1 MHSAVKKLLIV
12 YSIILIVN
20 CRYSHAQFSLIKKW
34 DYDYGGTL
42 DELFWGLH
50 KTDDGGFILNG
61 SSTSNAGGNI
71 TQPNWGMSYDMWIAK
86 LDSSG
91 LLQWQKR
98 FGGTVQDR
106 CQALAIGKDNQYL
119 CGGFTQSDVSGD
131 VTEPKFTTNFD
142 TDYWTVLSD
151 SVGNKIWDKRFGGTQ
166 GDFLS
171 CITTTIDGNYL
182 IGGSS
187 LSDISGNK
195 SENSR
200 GVNDFWIVKIDSA
213 GNKIWDKTFGGTL
226 QEDMAGIAE
235 TGDKGFLL
243 AGWSASGVGGDKTQS
258 GYGDKDFWIVRI
270 DSLGNK
276 LWDKDYG
283 GTGEDRMT
291 TMTPLS
297 NGEFIL
303 AGYIGSP
310 QGNDISEVPRGGY
323 DLWILKIDSTGNK
336 IWDKRLGGTSD
347 DDELGS
353 VVATLDGGFLISG
366 TSYSDTGADKSENN
380 LGAEQAWA
388 IKLDANGNKEWDRTI
403 FSTGHDETSYA
414 VQTEDSCYV
423 FGVWS
428 QGGIG
433 GYKSQPN
440 WCPGCFSGDFW
451 IIKFCDSVTS
461 SLTAAFTGAS
471 MICPGT
477 CTDFINLSLGASSY
491 FWLFPGSSVASTSDV
506 NPVNI
511 CYNTP
516 GSYDV
521 TLIAGNGNSYD
532 TLFIPGYVTVYPSP
546 PPQSIMQYGDTLIA
560 LQGAVSYQWYYNGNI
575 IPGATDYFHVAQSS
589 GDYNVVATDDNECE
603 VEAAIY
609 NVIAK
614 TDLVKKSTEA
624 FFVWYNKVS
633 NTFSLQCTKGNSQ
646 VFISLFNSYGELL
659 LSRNTVCEEHIEFA
673 APNAAAGLYLFRI
686 ESEGHVFIS
695 KILINN

>member
-1 MHSAVKKLLIV
+1 MYPPVKKILII
-12 YSIILIVN
+12 YCIIHIVN
-20 CRYSHAQFSLIKKW
+20 CRYSQAQFSLTKKW

-42 DELFWGLH
+42 DELLWGLH
-50 KTDDGGFILNG
+50 KTEDRGFILNG
-61 SSTSNAGGNI
+61 SSTSNVGGNI

-106 CQALAIGKDNQYL
+106 CQALAEGNNHQYL
-119 CGGFTQSDVSGD
+119 YGGFTQSDVSGD
-131 VTEPKFTTNFD
+131 VTQPKFTTAFD
-142 TDYWTVLSD
+142 TDYWTLLSD
-151 SVGNKIWDKRFGGTQ
+151 SVGNKIWDRRFGGTQ
-166 GDFLS
+166 SDFLS
-171 CITTTIDGNYL
+171 CIAATLDGKYI

-200 GVNDFWIVKIDSA
+200 GLSDYWIVKIDSA

-243 AGWSASGVGGDKTQS
+243 AGWSASGMGGDKTQI

-270 DSLGNK
+270 DSVGNK

-291 TMTPLS
+291 TMTQLS

-310 QGNDISEVPRGGY
+310 QGNDITEPPRGGY
-323 DLWILKIDSTGNK
+323 DLWILKIDSMGNK

-353 VVATLDGGFLISG
+353 VVSTFDGGFLISG

-380 LGAEQAWA
+380 LGVEQAWA
-388 IKLDANGNKEWDRTI
+388 IKLDSNGNKEWDKTI
-403 FSTGHDETSYA
+403 FSTGHDETAYA

-423 FGVWS
+423 FAVWS

-433 GYKSQPN
+433 GYKSQQN

-451 IIKFCDSVTS
+451 IIKFCDSAS
-461 SLTAAFTGAS
+461 STLSAAFTGVS

-477 CTDFINLSLGASSY
+477 CTDFINLSQGANSY
-491 FWLFPGSSVASTSDV
+491 LWLFPGSSVVSSSDA

-521 TLIAGNGNSYD
+521 TLISGDGNSYD
-532 TLFIPGYVTVYPSP
+532 TLIIPGYVTVYPSP
-546 PPQSIMQYGDTLIA
+546 PPQSIMQSGDTLIA
-560 LQGAVSYQWYYNGNI
+560 IQGAVSYQWYYNGNM
-575 IPGATDYFHVAQSS
+575 IPGATDYFYVAQVS
-589 GDYNVVATDDNECE
+589 GDYNIVAADSNGCE
-603 VEAAIY
+603 VEAVI
-609 NVIAK
+609 NDVIAQ
-614 TDLVKKSTEA
+614 TDLTEKPPEA
-624 FFVWYNKVS
+624 FLVWYNKES
-633 NTFSLQCTKGNSQ
+633 NTFSLKCRKGNSK
-646 VFISLFNSYGELL
+646 VSISLFNSYGALVQ
-659 LSRNTVCEEHIEFA
+659 SRNAICEEHMEFSLT
-673 APNAAAGLYLFRI
+673 NAVSGLYLIRI
-686 ESEGHVFIS
+686 ESEDQLFVTKTI
-695 KILINN
+695 IYN